1 MYEIGRPLAGYY
13 VSKESRTLAAVSADG
28 KWYYKDKCVVGCN
41 AYYFRDEHTKTL
53 QVSLSLVTDDGAR
66 HHVYSTDSEL
76 PTTKVPRSY
85 RKHINQQLLE
95 DINHG

>member
-1 MYEIGRPLAGYY
+1 MAFERLLADYH
-13 VSKESRTLAAVSADG
+13 VPKSARLLAAVSGDG
-28 KWYYKDKCVVGCN
+28 RWYYKDKCVVDCD
-41 AYYFRDEHTKTL
+41 AQYFRDECTISL

-95 DINHG
+95 DINHD